1 MGLYNCI
8 PGTMRRTISGTT
20 YTEKCTCFMKI
31 NQTINHSTQF
41 KVLSSDQIERI
52 FYAALEVLER
62 TGGQIY
68 HDEAL
73 ELFKNSNA
81 VVKGNSVRI
90 PTTMVEEALNFYPRK
105 ITLRGRNKKRSL
117 HLQKD
122 TVAFGTGSDLP
133 FTYDRE
139 TGERRRTKYSDVQN
153 AAQLVDG
160 LSHYDFLMSHGI
172 VGDAPNPQTY
182 DRHQFMAMLE
192 KNTKPMVLTS
202 VDGEG
207 LEDLWRMGTL
217 IQGGEEEFRLN
228 PLFVAYIEPISP
240 LKNDQ
245 TAVEKLLFA
254 AEKKIPAMYTP
265 CPSSGATAPA
275 TIAGM
280 LVQSLAETLLATV
293 LCHLKSPG
301 MPLIMGGVTTL
312 LDMKMSTYSYG
323 APELSLASAANT
335 DIAKWMNLLM
345 FSTGGCS
352 DSKIL
357 DEQAAAEQMMNLF
370 YAYLSGANLVHDVGY
385 IDHGTN
391 ASLESLVLNQEMM
404 GMVKQFGKGINT
416 DDEHLALDLIE
427 KQGPGGEY
435 VTTDHT
441 FDHWKEWFF
450 PELQDRSD
458 YETWVN
464 NGSKTMTDRV
474 NERTRELLENH
485 QPEALDENL
494 KSELKK
500 IIHDADK
507 RHA

>member
-1 MGLYNCI
+1 
-8 PGTMRRTISGTT
+8 
-20 YTEKCTCFMKI
+20 MKI
-31 NQTINHSTQF
+31 NHTVNKSTQF
-41 KVLSSDQIERI
+41 RVLSENQIEEI
-52 FYAALEVLER
+52 FFTALEVLER
-62 TGGQIY
+62 TGGVIY

-73 ELFKNSNA
+73 ELFRNSNA
-81 VVKGNSVRI
+81 VVEGNRVRI
-90 PTTMVEEALNFYPRK
+90 PTAMVQEALNFYPRK
-105 ITLRGRNKKRSL
+105 ITLKGRNGERSL

-122 TVAFGTGSDLP
+122 TVTFGTGSDLP

-139 TGERRRTKYSDVQN
+139 TGERRRTNYQDVTN
-153 AAQLVDG
+153 AAKLVDA
-160 LSHYDFLMSHGI
+160 LSNYDFFMSHGI

-182 DRHQFMAMLE
+182 DRYQFLAMLE
-192 KNTKPMVLTS
+192 QCTKPMVLTS

-207 LEDLWRMGTL
+207 LEDLWKMGCMV
-217 IQGGEEEFRLN
+217 QGGEDEFRLN

-240 LKNDQ
+240 LKNDR

-293 LCHLKSPG
+293 MCHLKSPG

-335 DIAKWMNLLM
+335 DISKWLNLIM
-345 FSTGGCS
+345 FSTGGCT

-370 YAYLSGANLVHDVGY
+370 YSYLSGANLIHDVGY

-391 ASLESLVLNQEMM
+391 ASLESLVLNQEMI

-441 FDHWKEWFF
+441 FDYWKEWYR

-458 YETWVN
+458 YETWLK
-464 NGSKTMTDRV
+464 NGAKTMGDRV
-474 NERTRELLENH
+474 KERTQHLLDNH
-485 QPEALDENL
+485 QPKPLDENL
-494 KSELKK
+494 KKELKK
-500 IIHDADK
+500 VCEDADK

>member
-1 MGLYNCI
+1 MKMNQSI
-8 PGTMRRTISGTT
+8 QRTP
-20 YTEKCTCFMKI
+20 KFR
-31 NQTINHSTQF
+31 
-41 KVLSSDQIERI
+41 VLSDDQIERI
-52 FYAALEVLER
+52 FYAALDVLER
-62 TGGQIY
+62 TGGNVY

-81 VVKGNSVRI
+81 VVRGSNVRI

-105 ITLRGRNKKRSL
+105 ITLKGRNGKRSV

-122 TVAFGTGSDLP
+122 TVTFGTGSDLP
-133 FTYDRE
+133 FTYDRK
-139 TGERRRTKYSDVQN
+139 TGERRRTTYQDVMN
-153 AAQLVDG
+153 AGKLVDA
-160 LSHYDFLMSHGI
+160 LPNYDFFMSHGI
-172 VGDAPNPQTY
+172 VSDAPNTQTY

-192 KNTKPMVLTS
+192 QCTKPMVLTS
-202 VDGEG
+202 VNGEG
-207 LEDLWRMGTL
+207 LEDLWKMGCV

-240 LKNDQ
+240 LKNDK

-293 LCHLKSPG
+293 LCHLKNPG
-301 MPLIMGGVTTL
+301 MPLIMGGVTTV
-312 LDMKMSTYSYG
+312 LDMKKSTYSYG

-335 DIAKWMNLLM
+335 DIAKWLNLIM
-345 FSTGGCS
+345 FSTGGCT
-352 DSKIL
+352 DAKIL

-370 YAYLSGANLVHDVGY
+370 YSYLSGANLIHDVGY

-391 ASLESLVLNQEMM
+391 ASLESLVLNEEMM
-404 GMVKQFGKGINT
+404 GMVRQFGKGINT

-427 KQGPGGEY
+427 KQGPAGEY

-441 FDHWKEWFF
+441 FDYWKEWYM
-450 PELQDRSD
+450 PSLQDRTD
-458 YETWVN
+458 YETWEKA
-464 NGSKTMTDRV
+464 GSKTMDQRV
-474 NERTRELLENH
+474 KERTNELLE
-485 QPEALDENL
+485 QYEAKPIEEGMR
-494 KSELKK
+494 KELQS
-500 IIHDADK
+500 IIDAADK
-507 RHA
+507 RHS

>member
-1 MGLYNCI
+1 MNQSI
-8 PGTMRRTISGTT
+8 QGTP
-20 YTEKCTCFMKI
+20 
-31 NQTINHSTQF
+31 QF
-41 KVLSSDQIERI
+41 RVLSNDQIEQI
-52 FYAALEVLER
+52 FYSALEVLER
-62 TGGQIY
+62 TGGDIY
-68 HDEAL
+68 HDGAL

-81 VVKGNSVRI
+81 VVRGNRVRI

-105 ITLRGRNKKRSL
+105 ITLKGRNGKRSC

-122 TVAFGTGSDLP
+122 TVTFGTGSDLP
-133 FTYDRE
+133 FTYDRQ
-139 TGERRRTKYSDVQN
+139 TGERRRTTYKDIVN
-153 AAQLVDG
+153 AAKLVDA
-160 LSHYDFLMSHGI
+160 LPNYDFFMSHGI
-172 VGDAPNPQTY
+172 VSDAPNPQTY

-192 KNTKPMVLTS
+192 QCTKPMVLTS
-202 VDGEG
+202 VNGEG
-207 LEDLWRMGTL
+207 LEDLWKMGCV

-293 LCHLKSPG
+293 LCHLKNPG
-301 MPLIMGGVTTL
+301 MPLIMGGVTTV
-312 LDMKMSTYSYG
+312 LDMKKSTYSYG

-345 FSTGGCS
+345 FSTGGCT
-352 DSKIL
+352 DAKIL

-370 YAYLSGANLVHDVGY
+370 YAYLSGANLIHDVGY

-391 ASLESLVLNQEMM
+391 ASLESLVLNEEMM
-404 GMVKQFGKGINT
+404 GMVRQFGKGINT

-427 KQGPGGEY
+427 KQGPAGEY

-441 FDHWKEWFF
+441 YKHWKEWFL
-450 PELQDRSD
+450 PTLQDRTD
-458 YETWVN
+458 YETWKN
-464 NGSKTMTDRV
+464 AGAKTMGQRV
-474 NERTRELLENH
+474 KERTDELLEKY
-485 QPEALDENL
+485 EAKPIDE
-494 KSELKK
+494 KMRKELHN
-500 IIHDADK
+500 IIEAADK
-507 RHA
+507 RHS